1 MSLKLIYIENSKK
14 IGWLL
19 KSYKIVGIDI
29 IELENKIMTWLHSEN
44 NFLRSNQ
51 KNLSSKVALAVL
63 SMRKMGY

>member
-29 IELENKIMTWLHSEN
+29 IELENKIMTWLHSEIT
-44 NFLRSNQ
+44 F
-51 KNLSSKVALAVL
+51 
-63 SMRKMGY
+63 